1 MATVVTNQP
10 SDTGSTNAGYF
21 LALAVIVLL
30 VLAFIFYGLP
40 NLGLGGGAANTGSSV
55 SLPSEVNVNTK

>member
-40 NLGLGGGAANTGSSV
+40 NLGLEQLTLV
-55 SLPSEVNVNTK
+55 HQLVFQVK

>member
-10 SDTGSTNAGYF
+10 TDTGANNAGYF
-21 LALAVIVLL
+21 LAFAVIVLL

-40 NLGLGGGAANTGSSV
+40 NLGLGGGASTGPQV
-55 SLPSEVNVNTK
+55 NLPSKVNINTK